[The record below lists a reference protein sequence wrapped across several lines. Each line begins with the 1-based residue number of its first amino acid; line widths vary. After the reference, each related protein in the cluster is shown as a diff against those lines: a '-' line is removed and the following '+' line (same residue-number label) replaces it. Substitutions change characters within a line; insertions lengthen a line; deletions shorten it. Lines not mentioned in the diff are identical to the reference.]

1 MEIRK
6 IDFRLGSRSLAL
18 EVPPF
23 YLNFEKRSFSSIMT
37 RGESQFKCRRA
48 LFYVYISRENQL
60 SKLLLI
66 KALHPSLYIP
76 HLLKVNEEIGRE
88 EVKEF
93 IDSVKCIENKWKY
106 IDSGLWKKNFNGC
119 SVYMVLIIGEDRWTV
134 RPIVSKEG
142 LEGYGVEIPVDAKRD
157 ENFLEELTE
166 DEKKGLEVHE
176 HVQNRH
182 FHFTVFGIERF
193 IELVKEWDY
202 YFANKEVWKQ
212 SVRITHF
219 E

>member
-1 MEIRK
+1 
-6 IDFRLGSRSLAL
+6 
-18 EVPPF
+18 
-23 YLNFEKRSFSSIMT
+23 MT

-76 HLLKVNEEIGRE
+76 HLLKLNEEIGRE

-93 IDSVKCIENKWKY
+93 IDSVKYIENKWKY

-119 SVYMVLIIGEDRWTV
+119 SVYMVLIIGDDRWTV

-157 ENFLEELTE
+157 EGFLEELTE
-166 DEKKGLEVHE
+166 DEKKDLEVHE

-212 SVRITHF
+212 SVRITHL